1 MPVQLGTPSP
11 CSRGA
16 YDDLHCS
23 LSLTTAPSIAR
34 ACRQGAALQRA
45 MPDRRQSSGVLTEL
59 ALYAVSALIS
69 FALLN
74 NVLKKLD
81 PNQQNSKQARWPRAC
96 HFSRLCGGEAAAPV
110 ALQRLSRVSRR
121 TQATAKRKEISARL
135 GRPVLETNQY
145 EDVRLQTLRLSRAT
159 AP

>member
-1 MPVQLGTPSP
+1 
-11 CSRGA
+11 
-16 YDDLHCS
+16 
-23 LSLTTAPSIAR
+23 
-34 ACRQGAALQRA
+34 

-81 PNQQNSKQARWPRAC
+81 PNQQNSKQARSHLVC
-96 HFSRLCGGEAAAPV
+96 HFSRLRGWREAAAPV
-110 ALQRLSRVSRR
+110 AVQRLRR
-121 TQATAKRKEISARL
+121 APCRAQATAKRKEISARL

-145 EDVRLQTLRLSRAT
+145 EDVRFANPASRSRHRALTLRAPRLCAARRRSSPAT
-159 AP
+159 SSTRTTST

>member
-1 MPVQLGTPSP
+1 
-11 CSRGA
+11 
-16 YDDLHCS
+16 
-23 LSLTTAPSIAR
+23 
-34 ACRQGAALQRA
+34 

-145 EDVRLQTLRLSRAT
+145 EDVRLQTLRLSPPDKRPRQAGHANESRQQFRLSHAVRRRHVDAT
-159 AP
+159 GVEDNF